1 MTNTLLE
8 KCLDKNI
15 RMTNQRQAIIKVIES
30 SDDHPDIDT
39 LYLRSVEKD
48 RTISI
53 ATVYRTVKILEE
65 AGVIDKI
72 EFGDGRSRY
81 EESGSHHH
89 HLVDVESGEVFE
101 FYNEELENLKI
112 EIANKLGYELVD
124 HRLELLGRKI
134 KKN

>member
-15 RMTNQRQAIIKVIES
+15 RMTHQRQAIIKVIES

-65 AGVIDKI
+65 AGVIEKI

-89 HLVDVESGEVFE
+89 HLVDVESWEVFE
-101 FYNEELENLKI
+101 FFNEELENLKI

>member
-101 FYNEELENLKI
+101 FFNEELENLKI
-112 EIANKLGYELVD
+112 EIANKLGYELAD